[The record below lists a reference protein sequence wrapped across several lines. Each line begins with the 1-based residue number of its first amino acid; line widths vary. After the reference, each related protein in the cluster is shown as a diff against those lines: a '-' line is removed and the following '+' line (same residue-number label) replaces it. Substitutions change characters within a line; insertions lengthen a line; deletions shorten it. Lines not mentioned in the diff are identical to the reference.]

1 MDKITNKKRSLDL
14 SVDFVSTTQKPEM
27 SIQVENWQ

>member
-1 MDKITNKKRSLDL
+1 MDKITNKKRSQDL
-14 SVDFVSTTQKPEM
+14 LVDFMFTTQKPEM